1 MSMRLANLVL
11 VAAVFLAESSHAGA
25 QSATA
30 PKVEQSSDGPIA
42 AQAAPDSAATVATP
56 QSAAVPAAATVTAPA
71 GTAIPLTLV
80 SQIKSRSTK
89 PGDTVRA
96 MVAFPVTTG
105 TQLAIPAGTY
115 VEGIVTRIEP
125 NTLKNKLPQV
135 EIHFMRM
142 LFANG
147 YAVDLDANSTQA
159 RVEDPDAKAPAREG
173 ARNETTPAEQP
184 AGSFSFGGQQTS
196 TLPPLPPLPSQP
208 NMGAIMGATIGGA
221 AAVTIGMIVWAHHR
235 ATHMDYVLF
244 DSGWQFQMVLTKPL
258 ILDASRVRA
267 AASTPRAQ

>member
-11 VAAVFLAESSHAGA
+11 VAAVFVSESCYAKA

-30 PKVEQSSDGPIA
+30 PDVEQSSDGPIA
-42 AQAAPDSAATVATP
+42 AQAAPDSAATATTP
-56 QSAAVPAAATVTAPA
+56 QAAAAPAAGMVTVPA

-115 VEGIVTRIEP
+115 VEGTVTKIEP
-125 NTLKNKLPQV
+125 NTLKNKLPMV
-135 EIHFMRM
+135 EIHFIRM

-147 YAVDLDANSTQA
+147 YAVDLNANSTQA
-159 RVEDPDAKAPAREG
+159 RVEDPDAGAPARES
-173 ARNETTPAEQP
+173 ARNDAAPMEQP
-184 AGSFSFGGQQTS
+184 AGSFSFSGQQTG

-208 NMGAIMGATIGGA
+208 NMGVIMGATIGGA
-221 AAVTIGMIVWAHHR
+221 AAATIGMIVWAHHR

-258 ILDASRVRA
+258 TLDASRVSA